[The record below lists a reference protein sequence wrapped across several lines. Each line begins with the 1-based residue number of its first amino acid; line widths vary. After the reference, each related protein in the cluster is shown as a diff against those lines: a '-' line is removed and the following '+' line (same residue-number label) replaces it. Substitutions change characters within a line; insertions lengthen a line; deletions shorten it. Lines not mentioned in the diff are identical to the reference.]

1 MTTVKGLYALGEANF
16 SDHGA
21 NRLGASALMQ
31 GLADGY
37 YVIPYTLGVYL
48 SDEVSRMS
56 AEKDKADSIDKLKT
70 KHPAFDQALAEQ
82 NDRINKFLNIKGTKS
97 VESFH
102 KRLGLIMW
110 NKCGMARNKQGLTE
124 AIAEIQALR
133 KEFWSDVRV
142 LGTADEFNPDLEK
155 AGRVADFLELGEL
168 MCKDALH
175 REESCGGH
183 FREEHQTEDGEAK
196 RDDVNFAYVAAW
208 EYKEVGNWELNKE
221 ELKYENIKI
230 AQRSYK

>member
-37 YVIPYTLGVYL
+37 FVIPYTLGVYL
-48 SDEVSRMS
+48 SAEVTRMS

-70 KHPAFDQALAEQ
+70 NHSEFDKALNEQ
-82 NDRINKFLNIKGTKS
+82 KELINKFLNIKGTKS

-102 KRLGLIMW
+102 KRLGLIIW

-124 AIAEIQALR
+124 AITELQALR
-133 KEFWSDVRV
+133 KEFWSDVD
-142 LGTADEFNPDLEK
+142 T
-155 AGRVADFLELGEL
+155 
-168 MCKDALH
+168 CQT
-175 REESCGGH
+175 SCH
-183 FREEHQTEDGEAK
+183 IFPSLLL
-196 RDDVNFAYVAAW
+196 Y
-208 EYKEVGNWELNKE
+208 LN
-221 ELKYENIKI
+221 
-230 AQRSYK
+230 A